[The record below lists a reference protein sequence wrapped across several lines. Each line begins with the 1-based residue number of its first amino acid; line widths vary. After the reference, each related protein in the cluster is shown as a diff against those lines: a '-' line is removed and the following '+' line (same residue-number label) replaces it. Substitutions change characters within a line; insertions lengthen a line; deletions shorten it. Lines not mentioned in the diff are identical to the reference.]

1 MKPLR
6 ILVTLLLAMA
16 CALPA
21 IAQSDETAKRFHV
34 FPQLADGGGWQSF
47 LLVTN
52 VAQSSSFCTFELH
65 GLTVDRFS
73 EVSGITASG
82 STATFSLPGNGGYL
96 AWSTK
101 NESALASGY
110 ATLDCT
116 ASVVGQVLY
125 ASVGQSGGITGLAT
139 VFSSQAGGVF
149 QFTVLTADASLGIA
163 IANDTNTRTSCDVV
177 LEDID
182 RMNLGDE
189 TIFVLSKSNV
199 ARFLSE
205 IIQIPP
211 GFASG
216 SATISCDQQV
226 SVIGLQFAGVV
237 FTTLPP
243 TVLSTTPVSTTQP
256 TPPTATGD
264 PWSRTSIERFRGTW
278 RFTYTKNG
286 AAITDTFVLNIII
299 EQDDAPGEWAIGG
312 IQANGE
318 IAALL
323 YSRDLDSYA
332 LGKAAEEEEDA
343 VEGLYSFNLTSPT
356 TVSGCYFERLSSSS
370 FSSCHPMTG
379 VRTSLSTSTLSRATS
394 ILPYT
399 TAAQAQAELG
409 KIGEAENFGN
419 DMQIDVDPRIIGA
432 LEALREA
439 LRQ

>member
-1 MKPLR
+1 MKSLR
-6 ILVTLLLAMA
+6 RLATLLIMLA

-52 VAQSSSFCTFELH
+52 VAQSSSFCTFALH

-82 STATFSLPGNGGYL
+82 STATFSLEADGGYL
-96 AWSTK
+96 AWATK
-101 NESALASGY
+101 DESALATGY

-139 VFSSQAGGVF
+139 VFSSQAGRAF

-177 LEDID
+177 LEDLD
-182 RMNLGDE
+182 RMNLGDA
-189 TIFVLSKSNV
+189 TISVLSKSNV
-199 ARFLSE
+199 ARFLSQ

-211 GFASG
+211 GFDGG

-226 SVIGLQFAGVV
+226 SVIGLQFAGAI

-243 TVLSTTPVSTTQP
+243 AILSTTPVSTTQP
-256 TPPTATGD
+256 TPPTDTGD
-264 PWSRTSIERFRGTW
+264 PWSRTNIERFRGTW
-278 RFTYTKNG
+278 QFTYTKNG
-286 AAITDTFVLNIII
+286 AANTDTFVLNIII
-299 EQDDAPGEWAIGG
+299 EQSDAPGEWLIGG
-312 IQANGE
+312 RQDDGE
-318 IAALL
+318 LAVLL
-323 YSRDLDSYA
+323 YSRDLDSYVLAKGEADEIDA
-332 LGKAAEEEEDA
+332 L
-343 VEGLYSFNLTSPT
+343 YRFNMTSPT
-356 TVSGCYFERLSSSS
+356 TVSGCYIEQLSSTS
-370 FSSCHPMTG
+370 FSSCYPMTG
-379 VRTSLSTSTLSRATS
+379 VRTSLSTRALSRGTS
-394 ILPYT
+394 ALSYA
-399 TAAQAQAELG
+399 TAAQAQAELAE
-409 KIGEAENFGN
+409 IGEAENFGN
-419 DMQIDVDPRIIGA
+419 DIQIEVDPKIISA

>member
-1 MKPLR
+1 MKPLG
-6 ILVTLLLAMA
+6 ILVTLLVAMA

-52 VAQSSSFCTFELH
+52 VAQSSSFCTFESH

-82 STATFSLPGNGGYL
+82 STATFSLEGDGGYL
-96 AWSTK
+96 AWPTK
-101 NESALASGY
+101 NESALATGY

-116 ASVVGQVLY
+116 VSVVGQVLY

-163 IANDTNTRTSCDVV
+163 IANDTNTGTSCDVV
-177 LEDID
+177 LEDPD
-182 RMNLGDE
+182 RVNLGDA
-189 TIFVLSKSNV
+189 TIFIFSKSNV
-199 ARFLSE
+199 ARFLSQ
-205 IIQIPP
+205 IIQTPP
-211 GFASG
+211 GFAGG

-226 SVIGLQFAGVV
+226 SIIGIHFAGAI

-243 TVLSTTPVSTTQP
+243 AILPAARVSTTPTPP

-264 PWSRTSIERFRGTW
+264 PWSRPKIERFRGTW
-278 RFTYTKNG
+278 QFTYTKNG

-312 IQANGE
+312 VQADGE
-318 IAALL
+318 IAALF
-323 YSRDLDSYA
+323 YSRDLDSYV
-332 LGKAAEEEEDA
+332 LGKAAEDDDEDD

-356 TVSGCYFERLSSSS
+356 TVSGCYFEQLSSTS
-370 FSSCHPMTG
+370 FSDCYPMTG
-379 VRTSLSTSTLSRATS
+379 VRTSLGTSALSRATS
-394 ILPYT
+394 TLPYT
-399 TAAQAQAELG
+399 TAVQAELS
-409 KIGEAENFGN
+409 KIVE
-419 DMQIDVDPRIIGA
+419 D
-432 LEALREA
+432 LREV